1 MLERQ
6 TYYDLLGVDY
16 DASRA
21 EIQAAYEHLLQVY
34 RDNPE
39 MLRQI
44 KLGWAALRN
53 ARSRAAYDK
62 RNNISR
68 LRQVRQQLDRPPPTL
83 VGDEL
88 DIPKTL
94 VEEAEGLAIPK
105 TRIAVDAEHAP
116 DQQSVAQREGT
127 DQVQPSS
134 RLVFTVKIQPLVG
147 KPWSRE
153 LEIGEYLIGR
163 QDENGENQCDICL
176 PDPDQFISRK
186 HATLL
191 VRPDGCFVRDEHSD
205 NGTYVNGHLVPAGQI
220 ALLAPDD
227 QIGIEGQILT
237 VDIREVSG
245 T

>member
-1 MLERQ
+1 MIERQ

-16 DASRA
+16 DASRD
-21 EIQAAYEHLLQVY
+21 EIREAYEQLLKVY
-34 RDNPE
+34 QDNPE
-39 MLRQI
+39 MLKQI

-53 ARSRAAYDK
+53 KRSRAAYDK

-94 VEEAEGLAIPK
+94 VEEENGLAIAK
-105 TRIAVDAEHAP
+105 TMVAVDAEQAP
-116 DQQSVAQREGT
+116 DQSSAAKSEGT
-127 DQVQPSS
+127 DQVQTAP
-134 RLVFTVKIQPLVG
+134 RFVLTLKIQPLVG

-153 LEIGEYLIGR
+153 LGIGEYLIGR
-163 QDENGENQCDICL
+163 HDENGENLCDICL
-176 PDPDQFISRK
+176 SDPDQFISRK

-191 VRPDGCFVRDEHSD
+191 VRSDGCFVRDEHSD

-220 ALLAPDD
+220 ALLAADD

-237 VDIREVSG
+237 VGIREVSG

>member
-16 DASRA
+16 DASRD
-21 EIQAAYEHLLQVY
+21 EIREAYEQLLEAYQ
-34 RDNPE
+34 DNPA
-39 MLRQI
+39 MLKQI

-53 ARSRAAYDK
+53 ARSRAVYDR
-62 RNNISR
+62 RNNIAR

-94 VEEAEGLAIPK
+94 IEEGNGLAIPK
-105 TRIAVDAEHAP
+105 TMIAVDAEHAP
-116 DQQSVAQREGT
+116 DHRSVAQREGA
-127 DQVQPSS
+127 DQAQPSS
-134 RLVFTVKIQPLVG
+134 RLVLTIKIQPLVG

-153 LEIGEYLIGR
+153 LGIGEYLIGR
-163 QDENGENQCDICL
+163 HDEDGENLCDICL
-176 PDPDQFISRK
+176 SDPDQFISRK

-237 VDIREVSG
+237 VAIREVSG